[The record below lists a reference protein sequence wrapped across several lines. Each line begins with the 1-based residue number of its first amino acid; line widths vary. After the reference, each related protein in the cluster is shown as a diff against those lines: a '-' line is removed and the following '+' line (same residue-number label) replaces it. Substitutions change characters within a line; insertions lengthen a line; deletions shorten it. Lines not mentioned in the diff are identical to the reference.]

1 MGYVNTVHIIY
12 VSDAPIRDFGNYPIS
27 HYLIQLLT
35 DIDSRFDV
43 SILWIFACFMQY
55 SKLDSKLHLVL

>member
-35 DIDSRFDV
+35 DTDSQFDV
-43 SILWIFACFMQY
+43 SNTLDFCMLHAIFQT
-55 SKLDSKLHLVL
+55 